1 MKLKLLT
8 TLGLVFF
15 AMSAFAQGPAGAG
28 LAAQEA
34 TEHTTQQ
41 TTQQNTQQQTPAAPQ
56 CLIVTSAEGHRF
68 RNSMIAGVLTGG
80 IGLVAAG
87 AFSGGRYEYRD
98 SVNISSS
105 EVKMKYKGPEL
116 QKLQQNGVHVV
127 VVDKKDKSGT
137 SVKDARA
144 SCQEMT

>member
-28 LAAQEA
+28 LASQEA
-34 TEHTTQQ
+34 TQQ
-41 TTQQNTQQQTPAAPQ
+41 TTQQQTPAAPQ

-80 IGLVAAG
+80 IGLVAGA
-87 AFSGGRYEYRD
+87 AFSGGRYESRD

-105 EVKMKYKGPEL
+105 EVKLKYKGPEL

-137 SVKDARA
+137 AVKDARA